1 YADDT
6 SLLLDATPSPA
17 SGWNAD
23 LQTALDSGRSVW
35 LSALDYYVTVK
46 SSGTQAVV
54 RVQAGDAALPRDLD
68 RNYLPDLLAVDS
80 SGGLYRYPGTGNGGV
95 GARSYI
101 GKGWQTRDVLVM
113 AGDLDGTG
121 GSQDLLARDPAGT
134 LWFYPGNGHGTF
146 LAPRSLGGGWQ
157 AMNALLSPG
166 DLTGDGVPDLLA
178 RRRSDGVLLL
188 YPGNGTGGL
197 RAPVTIGKGWG
208 VMTSF
213 IATGDWDTNG
223 TTDFL
228 VRRND
233 GALLLYSGN
242 AQGGVSFVRTV
253 AAAGWNP
260 YTSILGVGDWDGD
273 GLPDLLARK
282 SDGTL
287 WLYSGD
293 GTGAFAGH
301 RQVSAGWS
309 SYRLAV

>member
-1 YADDT
+1 
-6 SLLLDATPSPA
+6 
-17 SGWNAD
+17 
-23 LQTALDSGRSVW
+23 
-35 LSALDYYVTVK
+35 
-46 SSGTQAVV
+46 
-54 RVQAGDAALPRDLD
+54 
-68 RNYLPDLLAVDS
+68 
-80 SGGLYRYPGTGNGGV
+80 
-95 GARSYI
+95 
-101 GKGWQTRDVLVM
+101 
-113 AGDLDGTG
+113 
-121 GSQDLLARDPAGT
+121 
-134 LWFYPGNGHGTF
+134 
-146 LAPRSLGGGWQ
+146 
-157 AMNALLSPG
+157 
-166 DLTGDGVPDLLA
+166 
-178 RRRSDGVLLL
+178 
-188 YPGNGTGGL
+188 
-197 RAPVTIGKGWG
+197 
-208 VMTSF
+208 
-213 IATGDWDTNG
+213 ATGDWDTNG

-287 WLYSGD
+287 WLYAGD